1 MDTLANNGVLYQ
13 GLHILGSGATL
24 CGIILGSI
32 CVMIIDGK
40 LMKAAV
46 FRAWPARC

>member
-24 CGIILGSI
+24 TRTAGLTIH
-32 CVMIIDGK
+32 
-40 LMKAAV
+40 
-46 FRAWPARC
+46 PAHLPPYLHARRKT